1 MRESEP
7 FIRIIILN
15 LPRSGAAMDT
25 IEALM
30 QALDKAKVPYRFSRS
45 ETDGSAFNLL
55 VHADESS

>member
-1 MRESEP
+1 VRESEP

-30 QALDKAKVPYRFSRS
+30 QALDK
-45 ETDGSAFNLL
+45 DGSAFNLL